1 MGALPKKKRTRSRIG
16 HRRTAYRL
24 TVPQLSACSQCHRM
38 RLPHRVCGECG
49 YYNGREVIVKE
60 EPAGRPAGG

>member
-16 HRRTAYRL
+16 HRKSAYRL
-24 TVPQLSACSQCHRM
+24 NVPQALSCPHCRSY
-38 RLPHRVCGECG
+38 RLPHRVCGACG

-60 EPAGRPAGG
+60 DTAGQAGG

>member
-24 TVPQLSACSQCHRM
+24 NVPQSSACPQCRSP
-38 RLPHRVCGECG
+38 RLPHRVCGVCG

-60 EPAGRPAGG
+60 EAGQAAGG